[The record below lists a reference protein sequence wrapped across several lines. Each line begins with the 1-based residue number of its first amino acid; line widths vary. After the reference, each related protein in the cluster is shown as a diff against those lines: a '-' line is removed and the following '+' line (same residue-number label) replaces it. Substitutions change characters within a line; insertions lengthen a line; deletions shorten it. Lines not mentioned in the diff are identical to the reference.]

1 MGTSEVEISVF
12 KGPAEL
18 ATLYSS
24 LPALFLAHPKA
35 SERFW
40 EFFAA
45 NIRNR
50 NTRRAYY
57 KAACRFSV
65 WCEGR
70 GLLDLR
76 KVRPIDVA
84 TFVEELQGT
93 HSKPTVKQHLAALR
107 MLFDW
112 LVVGHTLDVNP
123 AHAVRGPK
131 YVVKKGK
138 TPVLTADEA
147 RILLDSIDT
156 SSVMGLRD
164 RALIALMAYTFARVG
179 AALAMRVEDYFIQ
192 GRRGWV
198 RLHEKGG
205 KRHEVPAHHNLDEY
219 IEAYIKDA
227 GLQVDPKGLL
237 FRTIAGKT
245 GRLTALPL
253 SQADAYR
260 MIRRRAK
267 AAGIRTKIGNHTF
280 RATGITAYLK
290 NGGKLEIAQQIAA
303 HESSRTTGL
312 YDRRDDDVSL
322 DEVERIGI

>member
-1 MGTSEVEISVF
+1 MSGTADLIPF
-12 KGPAEL
+12 AGPTEL
-18 ATLYSS
+18 ATLSVR
-24 LPALFLAHPKA
+24 LPAMFLADAKS

-45 NIRNR
+45 NIRNK

-57 KAACRFSV
+57 KAACRFND

-70 GLLDLR
+70 GLLDLA
-76 KVRPIDVA
+76 KVKPIHVA
-84 TFVEELQGT
+84 AYVEGLQRT

-112 LVVGHTLDVNP
+112 LVVGHVMEVNP

-131 YVVKKGK
+131 HVVKKGK

-147 RILLDSIDT
+147 RVLLDSIDT
-156 SSVMGLRD
+156 GAVMGLRD

-179 AALAMRVEDYFIQ
+179 AALAMKVEDYFIQ

-219 IEAYIKDA
+219 FEAYIKVA
-227 GLQVDPKGLL
+227 GLQDDPKGFL
-237 FRTIAGKT
+237 FRSVAGKT
-245 GRLTALPL
+245 GKLTTLPL

-267 AAGIRTKIGNHTF
+267 AAGIKTKIGNHTF

-290 NGGKLEIAQQIAA
+290 NGGKIEIAQQIAA

-312 YDRRDDDVSL
+312 YDRRDDDVNL
-322 DEVERIGI
+322 DEIERIGI